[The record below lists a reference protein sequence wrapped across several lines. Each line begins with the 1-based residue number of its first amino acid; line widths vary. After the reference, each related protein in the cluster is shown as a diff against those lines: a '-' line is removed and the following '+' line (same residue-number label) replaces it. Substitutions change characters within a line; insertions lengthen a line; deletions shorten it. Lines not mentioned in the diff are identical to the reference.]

1 MRQADLPLVVLVL
14 AGIVGLGV
22 VVRAAYGPP
31 VPRSENVMTDQ
42 RDRAGDRWD
51 FSTVLLVIVI
61 LLILFALTFELWIPH
76 PMHHD

>member
-1 MRQADLPLVVLVL
+1 MRQSDLPLVVLVL
-14 AGIVGLGV
+14 AGFLGLGV
-22 VVRAAYGPP
+22 VVRAAYCPP